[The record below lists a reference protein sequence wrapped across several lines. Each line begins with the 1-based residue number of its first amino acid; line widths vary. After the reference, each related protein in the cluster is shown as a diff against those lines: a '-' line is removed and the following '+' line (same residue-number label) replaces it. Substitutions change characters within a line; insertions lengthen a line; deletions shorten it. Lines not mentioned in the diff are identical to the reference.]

1 MLYKVVSKLR
11 VYKIVYW
18 KVICGYI
25 NDDTE
30 CSHKSYYVYL
40 KRKGCVL
47 EKKVKRKEI
56 YYKLL
61 KSGGIAKVVPLFK

>member
-1 MLYKVVSKLR
+1 MLDKVASKLKMHR
-11 VYKIVYW
+11 IVYW
-18 KVICGYI
+18 KVIGGYI

-30 CSHKSYYVYL
+30 DSHKSYYVYL

-47 EKKVKRKEI
+47 EKKVKRKEV
-56 YYKLL
+56 YYNLL